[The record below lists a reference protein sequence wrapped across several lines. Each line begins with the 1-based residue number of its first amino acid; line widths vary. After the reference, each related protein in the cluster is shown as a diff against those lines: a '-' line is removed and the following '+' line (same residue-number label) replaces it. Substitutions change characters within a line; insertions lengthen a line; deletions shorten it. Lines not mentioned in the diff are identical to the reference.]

1 LTDTLN
7 IAPADV
13 IWLAALLEGEGALDV
28 SKGKYPRVRVSM
40 VDRDVIT
47 RAAQLMGC
55 RVRLSLHGQ
64 PAQPSWHAE
73 VTGTRASAIMRA
85 ILPYMGNR
93 RSQQIAKA
101 LATEAFRPVQNRSSL
116 PGPQLETTDEL

>member
-1 LTDTLN
+1 LTDPLN
-7 IAPADV
+7 IASADL

-55 RVRLSLHGQ
+55 RVRLSLHDS
-64 PAQPSWHAE
+64 PAQPTWHAE
-73 VTGTRASAIMRA
+73 ITGTRASAIMRA

-101 LATEAFRPVQNRSSL
+101 LAVEAFRPVEHRSSL
-116 PGPQLETTDEL
+116 PGPLLEITDAV